1 MFKFFCFFFLS
12 FFTVTNSTKEDMDWG
27 LKRGKVDPSHGAYVK
42 LRGTPYDTTKAEIKE
57 FFEGKYCND
66 DDDEKKLGQQM
77 RFWYLS
83 HWPAA
88 KVQILRLTHVFAFT
102 KYGCR

>member
-1 MFKFFCFFFLS
+1 
-12 FFTVTNSTKEDMDWG
+12 MDWG

-57 FFEGKYCND
+57 FFEGKFCN
-66 DDDEKKLGQQM
+66 DEKKLVQYM
-77 RFWYLS
+77 RFWYFTYRQD
-83 HWPAA
+83 AR
-88 KVQILRLTHVFAFT
+88 VQILRFTRVFAYT